1 MANQSC
7 RTKISPSSVPT
18 HLVHS
23 VHVTSAKRGEQR
35 AATPQRE
42 LAAPICMFTKDPS
55 GSPLERLQEKG
66 DRIWT
71 PPPTPPR
78 GGRQGQGHSGK
89 ATLRHKS
96 LRHRIGGGEKP
107 RVQLGH
113 RERYPWAVLDRVR
126 PVARGSIYP
135 AGDTLPETL
144 LNVFHLTPGCL
155 DRSE

>member
-35 AATPQRE
+35 AATPQGE

-66 DRIWT
+66 T
-71 PPPTPPR
+71 EFGPR
-78 GGRQGQGHSGK
+78 PQ
-89 ATLRHKS
+89 
-96 LRHRIGGGEKP
+96 RHREVGDKGRDTAGRPRCATRACGTESGGENQECSWATGRGTRGP
-107 RVQLGH
+107 FLTGCAQWLGAASI
-113 RERYPWAVLDRVR
+113 PQVTLCQR
-126 PVARGSIYP
+126 P
-135 AGDTLPETL
+135 
-144 LNVFHLTPGCL
+144 C
-155 DRSE
+155 

>member
-89 ATLRHKS
+89 ATLRHKG
-96 LRHRIGGGEKP
+96 LRHRIGGENQECSWAIGRGTRGP
-107 RVQLGH
+107 FLTGCAQWLGAASI
-113 RERYPWAVLDRVR
+113 PQVTLCQR
-126 PVARGSIYP
+126 P
-135 AGDTLPETL
+135 
-144 LNVFHLTPGCL
+144 C
-155 DRSE
+155 